1 MMGMVLLVSSFCS
14 QFFCCFVPV
23 FAIPVFSASFLSF
36 LSAGKEDAVRFLLAL
51 LRFRLLLL
59 GEDVAKSG
67 NIKSITVFILVYFR
81 CCSMAWSDVF
91 NWIFLQT
98 LLLFNNR

>member
-1 MMGMVLLVSSFCS
+1 M
-14 QFFCCFVPV
+14 
-23 FAIPVFSASFLSF
+23 
-36 LSAGKEDAVRFLLAL
+36 RFLLAL

-67 NIKSITVFILVYFR
+67 NIKSITVFILVYFC

-91 NWIFLQT
+91 NWIFYKRFSCLIIGSKESMDDG
-98 LLLFNNR
+98 